1 MFGKPIIEGMSWWQY
16 ERQSRDWNSNIRNA
30 NIHLQNMINKWNS
43 KKRELAAFIR
53 KIQKLHD
60 DYRKDIDTRL
70 APELV
75 RLNNEIKIKEREIAE
90 LESEIDELESEITKY
105 TNKLRNLDEK
115 FPGLKEKIDK
125 ERKQILPLKKKE
137 FSSANQYYKMLT
149 YQNDEI
155 SNQIISQRNDL
166 TAADRKYIT
175 TDSTI
180 PFYSDINIV
189 LLLTYITIAGYVSY
203 LIAYG
208 MVTNNRYGKIILILL
223 IILYPIYMF
232 AIEKQIYDKFN
243 MFNSMVRAVPYRPV
257 E

>member
-1 MFGKPIIEGMSWWQY
+1 MFGKPIIEGMGFIQY
-16 ERQSRDWNSNIRNA
+16 IHAYRVWTRNIDNA
-30 NIHLQNMINKWNS
+30 NAHLQNMINKWNS
-43 KKRELAAFIR
+43 DKRELAYFIR
-53 KIQKLHD
+53 KIKQLHD
-60 DYRKDIDTRL
+60 DYRSHIDNSRQPKLDQLNKD
-70 APELV
+70 
-75 RLNNEIKIKEREIAE
+75 IKIKEIEIAE
-90 LESEIDELESEITKY
+90 LKLEIDELKSEIKKY
-105 TNKLRNLDEK
+105 TNKLNILNEK
-115 FPGLKEKIDK
+115 YPGLKEKIDK

-166 TAADRKYIT
+166 TTADRKYIT
-175 TDSTI
+175 TDSSI
-180 PFYSDINIV
+180 PFYSNINIV
-189 LLLTYITIAGYVSY
+189 LLLTYIIIAGYVSY

-208 MVTNNRYGKIILILL
+208 LVTNNRYGKIILILL

-232 AIEKQIYDKFN
+232 AIEKQIYDKYK

>member
-1 MFGKPIIEGMSWWQY
+1 MFGKPIIEGMNRWQY
-16 ERQSRDWNSNIRNA
+16 RDASKVWNRNIRNA

-43 KKRELAAFIR
+43 DKRELATYIR
-53 KIQKLHD
+53 KIKKLHD

-70 APELV
+70 APDLV

-90 LESEIDELESEITKY
+90 LKSEIDELKSEITKY

-203 LIAYG
+203 IIAYG

-223 IILYPIYMF
+223 
-232 AIEKQIYDKFN
+232 K
-243 MFNSMVRAVPYRPV
+243 NSIA
-257 E
+257 